1 MNKIEY
7 SGEFFSGTRAEL
19 VAAVKQSLSEH
30 RFQHVLRVEQAAI
43 KLAKLN
49 DVSTEKASIAA
60 LTHDYSKERSDSEFK
75 ETIKKYSMDPDLL
88 NWGNFIWHGVV
99 GAQIVSHE
107 LGITDPEILNAI
119 SRHTVGAPKM
129 AKLDQLIYV
138 ADFVEDGR
146 DFPDAQIARSLAYAD
161 LQAAVIFETKHT
173 LQYLMSSNKTIY
185 PVAIQTYNAWVA
197 GH

>member
-1 MNKIEY
+1 MSEVEY
-7 SGEFFSGTRAEL
+7 SGDFFAGTREQL
-19 VAAVKQSLSEH
+19 VTAVKQSLSEH
-30 RFQHVLRVEQAAI
+30 RFQHVLRVEQAAL

-49 DVSTEKASIAA
+49 DVSLEKASIAA
-60 LTHDYSKERSDSEFK
+60 LTHDYSKERSDREFK

-107 LGITDPEILNAI
+107 LKITDPEILNAI

-129 AKLDQLIYV
+129 TKLDRIIYV

-146 DFPDAQIARSLAYAD
+146 EFPDAKLARSLAYAD

-185 PVAIQTYNAWVA
+185 PTAMLTYNAWVA
-197 GH
+197 GN